1 MSNHLYADGAT
12 HNDHHK
18 EINIQ
23 GNVTVEALKELA
35 NGFFADAVEAK
46 IEPADSEE
54 VIDPDE
60 LSPSRQEILECLLH
74 YVTKGDWI
82 APATIAG
89 IQKYLKTVLN
99 AGEKRLTGDDAR
111 MSADLW
117 KLLEQGRGDR
127 VKLVMQNLIGYF
139 VSRRWLAKGSPAL
152 NKAFFG
158 SADGY
163 SNIDKG
169 NPRGADMSQGFRNV
183 MPLLEKT
190 SI

>member
-35 NGFFADAVEAK
+35 NGFFADTVEAK
-46 IEPADSEE
+46 SEPVDSGE
-54 VIDPDE
+54 VIDDE
-60 LSPSRQEILECLLH
+60 LPSSRQEILEELLL
-74 YVTKGDWI
+74 YATKGDWI
-82 APATIAG
+82 APATVAG
-89 IQKYLKTVLN
+89 IQNYLRTVLN

-117 KLLEQGRGDR
+117 KMLEQGRGDR
-127 VKLVMQNLIGYF
+127 VKIVMQNLIGYF
-139 VSRRWLAKGSPAL
+139 VSRKWLPKGAPAL

-158 SADGY
+158 KKDGY
-163 SNIDKG
+163 TNIDKG
-169 NPRGADMSQGFRNV
+169 SPQSSDMSQGFRNV
-183 MPLLEKT
+183 LPLLDKT
-190 SI
+190 NI

>member
-46 IEPADSEE
+46 SEPVDSEE
-54 VIDPDE
+54 VIDDE
-60 LSPSRQEILECLLH
+60 LSSSRQEILEELLL
-74 YVTKGDWI
+74 YATKGDWI
-82 APATIAG
+82 APATVAG
-89 IQKYLKTVLN
+89 IQNYMRIVLN

-117 KLLEQGRGDR
+117 KMLELGRGDR
-127 VKLVMQNLIGYF
+127 VKIVMQNLIGYF
-139 VSRRWLAKGSPAL
+139 VSRKWLPKGAPAL

-158 SADGY
+158 KKDGY
-163 SNIDKG
+163 TNIDKG
-169 NPRGADMSQGFRNV
+169 SPQSSDMSQGFRNV
-183 MPLLEKT
+183 LPLLDKT
-190 SI
+190 NI

>member
-1 MSNHLYADGAT
+1 M
-12 HNDHHK
+12 
-18 EINIQ
+18 
-23 GNVTVEALKELA
+23 
-35 NGFFADAVEAK
+35 
-46 IEPADSEE
+46 
-54 VIDPDE
+54 
-60 LSPSRQEILECLLH
+60 
-74 YVTKGDWI
+74 TKGDWI